1 MTNIVD
7 FAKFQKAKKQK
18 PEDPNYE
25 HSSIAVTND
34 RIAYRVR
41 SDLMFEL
48 LQGGQVKEVRPATH
62 AEVTLT
68 EHCTYLEMVI
78 RDLVV
83 RHEPHRLLDD
93 YLTYPYLDWTEYTS
107 QQGEMAIEWNKNFV
121 DEAIVPMAREAHVLI
136 KDIRAMAAMLGFTD
150 KIGFT
155 MPELEDLG
163 KFICSNTSP
172 FVFRINSVADIA
184 GTSLCVTFKLKDGCT
199 DPAGVL
205 SGEIFIPEFWA
216 KQERVTFMALLFT
229 APSSHEFLQ
238 QAESLILVAKDGHV
252 RVEK

>member
-18 PEDPNYE
+18 PEDPNYDN
-25 HSSIAVTND
+25 SSLAIVND
-34 RIAYRVR
+34 RISYRTR
-41 SDLMFEL
+41 SDNMIEL
-48 LQGGQVKEVRPATH
+48 LEGGRVKEVRPATH
-62 AEVTLT
+62 AEMMMAEHFAFLEATIIDLTL
-68 EHCTYLEMVI
+68 
-78 RDLVV
+78 

-93 YLTYPYLDWTEYTS
+93 YLIFPYLEWNDITG
-107 QQGEMAIEWNKNFV
+107 QAGEKAIEWNRTFT
-121 DEAIVPMAREAHVLI
+121 DEANVPMKREAHLLL
-136 KDIRAMAAMLGFTD
+136 KDIRAMAAMLGFTN
-150 KIGFT
+150 KIGF
-155 MPELEDLG
+155 MSIEPNDLG
-163 KFICSNTSP
+163 KLVYSATSP

-252 RVEK
+252 RIEK